1 VVPTVFQL
9 IALWVLMAYPQMG
22 APAQAPARVET
33 RSPHGKLD
41 IPCQNCHTFSG
52 WKPVRSIPEFDH
64 NKTRYPLRGMHT
76 SVGCT
81 DCHTKPVFTNVSNKC
96 ADCHADLHRGQF
108 GSRCEA
114 CHTVKGWLVSLQSI
128 REHQNRFP
136 LVGAHSVA
144 QCADCHK
151 GAATGQFQ
159 GLSTQCATCH
169 MPDYQR
175 ATVPNHVA
183 LRFPTDCQ
191 GCHNSMDTW
200 LGAKF
205 DHGRF
210 TGFVL
215 TGSHS
220 TLDCASCHVGGR
232 YQGTPADCVG
242 CHARDYSS
250 ATNPNHVQAN
260 FPKSCAMCHTTGG
273 WSPASFDHAAVT
285 GYALTGAHTS
295 LGCTQCHANG
305 NYTNTSASC
314 SSCHMKDYNGT
325 TNPNHVSAGLPTDC
339 AVCHST
345 TSWAGATFNHANTGF
360 PLTGAHTPLNCSSCH
375 ANNVFTGLS
384 PTCASC
390 HLTNYNQT
398 TNPNHVAAA
407 LPQTCQTCHSTT
419 AWTPASFDHAAVTGY
434 ALTGAHTSLGCTQ
447 CHANGNY
454 AITSTSCSSCHMKDY
469 NGTTNPN
476 HVSAGLPTDC
486 TVCHSTTSWAGATFN
501 HASTGFPL
509 TGAHTPLNC
518 SSCHANNIFS
528 GLSPTCVSC
537 HLKNYNQTTNPNHV
551 AAALPQTCQVCHS
564 TTAWTPATFNHN
576 NTSFPL
582 TGAHTRV
589 ACANCHVNN
598 QYAGTPKDC
607 YSCHRPDYQGTTNP
621 NHVAAGFPTTC
632 TTCHNTTAWTGA
644 TFSHTWFPIY
654 SGAHQGK
661 WTTCGDCHTNSSNY
675 AAFSCITCHAHDKAT
690 TDSHHREV
698 HNYVYNSANCYSC
711 HPAGRAD

>member
-242 CHARDYSS
+242 CHARDYTG

-384 PTCASC
+384 PNCASC

-398 TNPNHVAAA
+398 T
-407 LPQTCQTCHSTT
+407 S
-419 AWTPASFDHAAVTGY
+419 
-434 ALTGAHTSLGCTQ
+434 
-447 CHANGNY
+447 
-454 AITSTSCSSCHMKDY
+454 
-469 NGTTNPN
+469 
-476 HVSAGLPTDC
+476 
-486 TVCHSTTSWAGATFN
+486 
-501 HASTGFPL
+501 
-509 TGAHTPLNC
+509 
-518 SSCHANNIFS
+518 
-528 GLSPTCVSC
+528 
-537 HLKNYNQTTNPNHV
+537 PNHV

-582 TGAHTRV
+582 TGAHTHV
-589 ACANCHVNN
+589 TCANCHVNN